1 MAVDRYTGKYNYYND
16 YEVQDFY
23 IRFPH
28 YEKNAL
34 FMPVIRYVYN
44 GEEVYQRMYMPL
56 YDWQRLFE
64 AEGVDLKAISESKNQ
79 EHHFVKTI
87 LIHHEGCFF
96 ESYENDYEDDDEE
109 AQRMRLDGGGEFDGV
124 DAEWFAFK
132 SLAVAE
138 NDLVSELEELVE
150 KAGRTV
156 CDVIYL
162 SGEKD
167 GVKAEIAMV
176 YTDSCSWHCRS
187 YVNNFETRCGGSHCD
202 GFRAGLADVYNKFL
216 KDRLEQDSEQIKIN
230 RDAAAEG
237 LCAVIKVSV
246 PEFNYDP
253 HIEPEYKD
261 QVVFKKV
268 KAIAKKEFGKY
279 SDENPAFAKDFSNN
293 ALLCARARLAAESA
307 RKAIRRR

>member
-1 MAVDRYTGKYNYYND
+1 MEIIEVKHT

-28 YEKNAL
+28 YEKNEL
-34 FMPVIRYVYN
+34 FMPVIRYVKRYGN
-44 GEEVYQRMYMPL
+44 KGVEVYQRMYMSL

-64 AEGVDLKAISESKNQ
+64 AEGVDLKAISESENQ
-79 EHHFVKTI
+79 EHHFVNTI
-87 LIHHEGCFF
+87 LIHKMVNLF
-96 ESYENDYEDDDEE
+96 DAVVPEDDLE
-109 AQRMRLDGGGEFDGV
+109 AQQRVLLDGGGDFMAL

-132 SLAVAE
+132 SLAIADYNLTSEIAE
-138 NDLVSELEELVE
+138 LAE
-150 KAGRTV
+150 KANGAV

-167 GVKAEIAMV
+167 GVKADIAMV
-176 YTDSCSWHCRS
+176 YADSYSWDCRS
-187 YVNNFETRCGGSHCD
+187 YINNFETKRGGSHCD

-230 RDAAAEG
+230 RSDAAEG
-237 LCAVIKVSV
+237 LCAVIKISV

-253 HIEPEYKD
+253 HVEPEYKD

-279 SDENPAFAKDFSNN
+279 LEENPAFAKDFSNN
-293 ALLCARARLAAESA
+293 ALLCARARLAVERA
-307 RKAIRRR
+307 RKAICRR

>member
-28 YEKNAL
+28 SEKNAL

-64 AEGVDLKAISESKNQ
+64 AEGVDLKAISESENQ

-87 LIHHEGCFF
+87 LIHKMVNLF
-96 ESYENDYEDDDEE
+96 DAVVPEDDLE
-109 AQRMRLDGGGEFDGV
+109 AQQRVLLDGGGDFMAL
-124 DAEWFAFK
+124 DAEWFVFK
-132 SLAVAE
+132 SLSVAE
-138 NDLVSELEELVE
+138 NDLVSELAELVE
-150 KAGRTV
+150 KANGAV

-162 SGEKD
+162 TGEKD
-167 GVKAEIAMV
+167 GIKADIAMV
-176 YTDSCSWHCRS
+176 YADSYSWDCRS
-187 YVNNFETRCGGSHCD
+187 YINNFETKRGGSHCD
-202 GFRAGLADVYNKFL
+202 GFRAGLAEAYNKFL
-216 KDRLEQDSEQIKIN
+216 KNDTKVN
-230 RDAAAEG
+230 GWDAVEG
-237 LCAVIKVSV
+237 LCAVIRVSV

-261 QVVFKKV
+261 QAVSKKV
-268 KAIAKKEFGKY
+268 KAIVKKEFGKY
-279 SDENPAFAKDFSNN
+279 LEENPSFAEKFSAN
-293 ALLCARARLAAESA
+293 ALCCARAREAAERA
-307 RKAIRRR
+307 RKTIRRR

>member
-44 GEEVYQRMYMPL
+44 GEEVYQRMYMSL
-56 YDWQRLFE
+56 YDRQRLFE
-64 AEGVDLKAISESKNQ
+64 AEEVDLKAISESENQ

-96 ESYENDYEDDDEE
+96 ESYENDYEEEDEE
-109 AQRMRLDGGGEFDGV
+109 AQRMRLDGGGEFNGV

-132 SLAVAE
+132 SLAIAK
-138 NDLVSELEELVE
+138 NDLASEIAELVE
-150 KAGRTV
+150 KAGRAV

-202 GFRAGLADVYNKFL
+202 GFRAGLADAYNKFL
-216 KDRLEQDSEQIKIN
+216 KERKPDSTQIKIN
-230 RDAAAEG
+230 RDDAAEG
-237 LCAVIKVSV
+237 LCAVIRVSV

-253 HIEPEYKD
+253 HVEPEYKD
-261 QVVFKKV
+261 QTVLKNV
-268 KAIAKKEFGKY
+268 KSIVKKEFGKY
-279 SDENPAFAKDFSNN
+279 LEENPSFAEKISAN
-293 ALLCARARLAAESA
+293 ALLCAQSRLAAERA
-307 RKAIRRR
+307 RKMMR

>member
-34 FMPVIRYVYN
+34 FMPVIRYILD
-44 GEEVYQRMYMPL
+44 GREVYQRMYMSL

-64 AEGVDLKAISESKNQ
+64 AEGVDLKTISESENQ

-96 ESYENDYEDDDEE
+96 ESYENDYEEDDEE
-109 AQRMRLDGGGEFDGV
+109 AQRMRLDGGGEFNGV

-132 SLAVAE
+132 SLAIADYNLTSEIAE
-138 NDLVSELEELVE
+138 LAE
-150 KAGRTV
+150 KANGAI

-167 GVKAEIAMV
+167 GVKVEIAMI
-176 YTDSCSWHCRS
+176 YTDNCSWNSRS

-202 GFRAGLADVYNKFL
+202 GFRAGLADAYNKFL
-216 KDRLEQDSEQIKIN
+216 KDCKPDSEQIKGD
-230 RDAAAEG
+230 DASEG
-237 LCAVIKVSV
+237 LCAVIRVIV
-246 PEFNYDP
+246 PEFNYDL
-253 HIEPEYKD
+253 HVEPEYKD

-279 SDENPAFAKDFSNN
+279 LEENSTFAETFSAN
-293 ALLCARARLAAESA
+293 ALCCARARLAVERA